1 MEKDEGWGQVLTY
14 YFKKGERMEEREK
27 DGKRCTVES
36 QEPSRVM
43 TAAG

>member
-1 MEKDEGWGQVLTY
+1 VSVPVLPAA
-14 YFKKGERMEEREK
+14 ER
-27 DGKRCTVES
+27 KRCTVES